1 MEPLAKGYEHKEIEG
16 RWYDVWDKAGYFRAE
31 DVSDKPPYCIV
42 IPPPNVTGQLHM
54 GHALTLTIQDILI
67 RWKRMNGFNAL
78 WLPGTDH
85 AGIATQMVVERELK
99 ATEGL
104 SRFDLGREKFI
115 ERVWQVKQRHHDRIV
130 EQMKALGVSVDWE
143 RERFTLDEGLSRAV
157 RTVFTKLYEEGLIY
171 RAQRMVNWSPGI
183 QTVLSDLEVEEKEL
197 KSHMWHIAYPVTGT
211 TESLVVAT
219 TRPETMFGDTAV
231 AVHPNDPRHAHL
243 IGKTVDLPL
252 TDKRIPIIGDDQ
264 AVDMEFGTGAVKI
277 TPAHDFNDFETGKRH
292 NLPVVS
298 ILDKTARLNDNVP
311 AKYRGMDRFEA
322 RKLVEADLA
331 EQGFLVKVEDYT
343 HRVGHCQRSGVVVEP
358 MVSMQWFVR
367 AEPLARPAI
376 DAVRDGKTVFV
387 PGSWEKT
394 YMNWMENIRDWCI
407 SRQLWWGHQI
417 PVWYCQEPGCD
428 GMYVG
433 TVDPGPDT
441 VCPKCGGH
449 HLVQDEDVLDT
460 WFSSGLWAFSTLGWP
475 DQTAALKTFYPT
487 TVMETGFDIIFFW
500 VARMMMMG
508 IHFMDD
514 VPFKTVYLH
523 AMVRDEHG
531 LKMSKTKGNV
541 IDPLEVVDEVG
552 TDALRFT
559 LANMT
564 AQGRDIK
571 LSMDRLKG
579 YREFVN
585 KLWNAARF
593 IFMNL
598 DDFQGRVPS
607 DPSAA
612 MAGLKLSRSDRW
624 ILNSLARACADC
636 QKALDEFRFNEA
648 ASVLYQFTW
657 HEFCD
662 WYLELAKG
670 ALSEDET
677 DPERR
682 RTVQFVL
689 VHVLDTVLR
698 AMHPFMPYVTE
709 EIWQKLRPFTSHT
722 VESVMVAPF
731 PTGAGMPGF
740 PEDAA
745 AVEAVLEVISA
756 VRGVRSQAMVP
767 PKEALSVVIKPHS
780 DQIEGFIRSME
791 GEISRLGRVL
801 DLTIDAGAVRPAGS
815 AVVVGA
821 AADCFV
827 VIGQERIAAEI
838 QRLEKEIARNSKDL
852 EKFDA
857 KLNNQ
862 AFIANASPDVVDEV
876 REKADSTR
884 EVLVRLQEAL
894 KALNS

>member
-1 MEPLAKGYEHKEIEG
+1 
-16 RWYDVWDKAGYFRAE
+16 
-31 DVSDKPPYCIV
+31 
-42 IPPPNVTGQLHM
+42 M

-67 RWKRMNGFNAL
+67 RFKRMSGFNTL

-115 ERVWQVKQRHHDRIV
+115 ERVWQVKHRHHDRIV
-130 EQMKALGVSVDWE
+130 QQMKALGVSVDWE

-157 RTVFTKLYEEGLIY
+157 RVVFSTLYNEGLIY

-183 QTVLSDLEVEEKEL
+183 QTVLSDLEVEEKEVR
-197 KSHMWHIAYPVTGT
+197 SHMWHIAYPVTGSD
-211 TESLVVAT
+211 ERLVVAT

-231 AVHPNDPRHAHL
+231 AVHPGDPRHAHL
-243 IGKTVDLPL
+243 IGRTVDLPL
-252 TDKRIPIIGDDQ
+252 TDRKIPIIGDSE

-277 TPAHDFNDFETGKRH
+277 TPAHDFNDFETGRRH
-292 NLPVVS
+292 ELPVLS
-298 ILDKTARLNDNVP
+298 ILDRSARLNDNVP
-311 AKYRGMDRFEA
+311 EKYRGMDRFDA

-331 EQGFLVKVEDYT
+331 EAGLLVKVEDYT

-367 AEPLARPAI
+367 AGTLAGPAI
-376 DAVRDGKTVFV
+376 DAVREGKTVFV
-387 PGSWEKT
+387 PASWEKT

-417 PVWYCQEPGCD
+417 PVWYCREPGCD

-433 TVDPGPDT
+433 VEDPGPDT

-449 HLVQDEDVLDT
+449 ALVQDEDVLDT
-460 WFSSGLWAFSTLGWP
+460 WFSSGLWPFSTLGWP
-475 DQTAALKTFYPT
+475 EQTDALKTFYPT

-508 IHFMDD
+508 VHFMGD

-598 DDFQGRVPS
+598 DDFEGRLPS
-607 DPSAA
+607 DRRELLS
-612 MAGLKLSRSDRW
+612 GLELSRADRW
-624 ILNSLARACADC
+624 ILTGLARASAECNR
-636 QKALDEFRFNEA
+636 ALEEYRFNEA
-648 ASVLYQFTW
+648 ASILYQFTW
-657 HEFCD
+657 HQLCD

-670 ALSEDET
+670 ALAGDSA
-677 DPERR
+677 DPARR
-682 RTVQFVL
+682 RAVQTVL
-689 VHVLDTVLR
+689 IHVLDNTLR
-698 AMHPFMPYVTE
+698 AMHPFMPFVTE
-709 EIWQKLRPFTSHT
+709 EIWQKLRPFLS
-722 VESVMVAPF
+722 EDAASIMVSSF
-731 PTGAGMPGF
+731 PTGEGMPEFGT
-740 PEDAA
+740 DSA
-745 AVEAVLEVISA
+745 AVDAVLEVISA

-767 PKEALSVVIKPHS
+767 PREELPVVIKPHS
-780 DQIEGFIRSME
+780 AEFETYIRSMAD
-791 GEISRLGRVL
+791 EITRLGRVSEL
-801 DLTIDAGAVRPAGS
+801 VIDAGAQRPSGS
-815 AVVVGA
+815 AVVVGT

-827 VIGQERIAAEI
+827 VIGGERIAAEVG
-838 QRLEKEIARNSKDL
+838 RLQKEVDRARKDL

-857 KLNNQ
+857 KLGNQ
-862 AFIANASPDVVDEV
+862 AFVANASPDVVEEV
-876 REKADSTR
+876 REKAEATR
-884 EVLVRLQEAL
+884 EVLIRLREAL
-894 KALNS
+894 TTLGA